1 MVTVP
6 YAKLFSSRSRSVQV
20 IELLLEH
27 ERSAFSVAVTL
38 LLGIIKRISL
48 KRRRYET
55 FLAHPRLAKSTSE
68 AFWES
73 E

>member
-6 YAKLFSSRSRSVQV
+6 YAKLVSSRSRSVQV

-48 KRRRYET
+48 KRWR
-55 FLAHPRLAKSTSE
+55 
-68 AFWES
+68 
-73 E
+73 